1 MRPRIKGKE
10 KKPETSK
17 SKDKCGRCGYGKTH
31 KKCPAMGQQCGLCK
45 KMNHYAKSCRSK
57 EFHYLEEVEDSD
69 PEEEASQWELPLF
82 VYSLESSSVKEDEE
96 FYETAEIEYSQVRI

>member
-1 MRPRIKGKE
+1 MNAIEKKKRPKKMRPRIKGKE

-17 SKDKCGRCGYGKTH
+17 SKDKCGRCDYDKTH

-45 KMNHYAKSCRSK
+45 KMNHYAKSSRSK

-69 PEEEASQWELPLF
+69 PEEEESQ
-82 VYSLESSSVKEDEE
+82 
-96 FYETAEIEYSQVRI
+96 

>member
-1 MRPRIKGKE
+1 MNPTVNAIEKKKRPKQMRPRIKGKE

-31 KKCPAMGQQCGLCK
+31 KKCPAMGQQCKLCK

-69 PEEEASQWELPLF
+69 PEEEASQ
-82 VYSLESSSVKEDEE
+82 
-96 FYETAEIEYSQVRI
+96 